1 MKWISRICQGFRAIS
16 LICIVFATFPCA
28 SVQGQEDC
36 AARQKEIALKEE
48 SLKKEA
54 ARLDALKTD
63 IDDKV
68 AKYQSILKQIDDALL
83 KLQQPDDE
91 RFKRVV
97 KDYEA
102 MPAEEAG
109 ARISALDED
118 TAVNLLL
125 KMAPR
130 KAGAAMAQIE
140 PRKVAS
146 LTEKMASIKK
156 SFPLK

>member
-1 MKWISRICQGFRAIS
+1 MK
-16 LICIVFATFPCA
+16 
-28 SVQGQEDC
+28 ED
-36 AARQKEIALKEE
+36 

-63 IDDKV
+63 IDDKM
-68 AKYQSILKQIDDALL
+68 AKYQAILKQIDDALQKL
-83 KLQQPDDE
+83 KQPDDE

-102 MPAEEAG
+102 MPTEEAG

-118 TAVNLLL
+118 TAANLLL
-125 KMAPR
+125 KMNPK

-146 LTEKMASIKK
+146 LTEKMTSIKK